1 MSQPTLPG
9 AASGIDQGTPA
20 SGIDGPEA
28 ASAAPPAAACANCQA
43 PLVGPYCARCG
54 QRAGTRVL
62 SLHYIVKDAVEDQLS
77 LDSSLPRTAGALLLH
92 PGRLTTEY
100 VAGRIRSYIPPMR
113 LYLSCSVL
121 FFLVLAFIAAPA
133 RLAQEAPA
141 ATPPATAAAGAG
153 GEPERT
159 VRIAVGTP
167 TKGKGGVEVSGF
179 TFDTLSGPGWLRD
192 RLKVQARHF
201 KGMPPREATRELL
214 ARLYNAA
221 PKVAFVLLP
230 FFALILKGLYFRRLY
245 VEHFVFAL
253 HLHAAAFLAFT
264 VMLLAHNGYVGLVL
278 MGWLA
283 FYCFHALRVVYHQ
296 RWWGTLGKI
305 AVLGTAYF
313 FVLCAGIVTGVL
325 AAILVD

>member
-1 MSQPTLPG
+1 MPQPTIAGAPSGLAPDVLP
-9 AASGIDQGTPA
+9 A
-20 SGIDGPEA
+20 
-28 ASAAPPAAACANCQA
+28 AAPLPACANCGA
-43 PLVGPYCARCG
+43 PLLGPYCAQCG
-54 QRAGTRVL
+54 QRAASRLL
-62 SLHYIVKDAVEDQLS
+62 SVRTIVQDAVEDQLS
-77 LDSSLPRTAGALLLH
+77 LDASLPRTAAALLLH
-92 PGRLTTEY
+92 PGRLTREY

-133 RLAQEAPA
+133 RLAQGTPTTAAPV
-141 ATPPATAAAGAG
+141 TAAAAAG
-153 GEPERT
+153 GQPDHR
-159 VRIAVGTP
+159 VRITVGP
-167 TKGKGGVEVSGF
+167 SEAGRPEVGGSGI
-179 TFDTLSGPGWLRD
+179 TLDTMSGPPWLRE

-201 KGMPPREATRELL
+201 AGMPPRAAVQEVL

-264 VMLLAHNGYVGLVL
+264 VMLLTRNGYVGLAL
-278 MGWLA
+278 TGWLV
-283 FYCFHALRVVYHQ
+283 FYAFHALRVVYGQ
-296 RWWGTLGKI
+296 GWWRTLGKS
-305 AVLGTAYF
+305 ALLGTAYL
-313 FVLCAGIVTGVL
+313 FVLCAGIVVGSL